1 MKTGVTHTPA
11 RGRPAG
17 LPRSLVRGTADSARS
32 SDRESARKPW
42 VGRSY
47 AHLVLPVPHLDERHR
62 ELLDRAVRGQA
73 GRDTDHGDDGHDSGT
88 GEIRPGRGDR
98 TWQVVNAEA
107 DAEPGLPVLRRQ
119 WRHPGGDSLLLV
131 VLGWYPL
138 VVTVGPEQAASIR
151 ARRALR
157 RVVDA
162 ARAAGAR
169 TLPDADLSRVLAQ
182 SRERWERAV
191 ALRQVIEERRT
202 WLECR
207 HCGGCGE
214 WSAYG
219 VLHCCGC
226 ARRFAPADDA
236 ERDERGRVAAEESA
250 RAERE
255 LAELG
260 SGAGLFADWPARPD
274 GGADRDADR

>member
-1 MKTGVTHTPA
+1 MWTGVANTPA
-11 RGRPAG
+11 RGRSSG
-17 LPRSLVRGTADSARS
+17 IPRALRPNAADA
-32 SDRESARKPW
+32 DRESARKPW

-62 ELLDRAVRGQA
+62 ELFDRAVHGQA
-73 GRDTDHGDDGHDSGT
+73 DGDGDDG
-88 GEIRPGRGDR
+88 GEIRAGRGDR

-138 VVTVGPEQAASIR
+138 VVTVGPESAASIR

-162 ARAAGAR
+162 VRSAGGR
-169 TLPDADLSRVLAQ
+169 TVPDADLSRVLAR

-202 WLECR
+202 WLEAR
-207 HCGGCGE
+207 HCRGCGE

-219 VLHCCGC
+219 VLHCRGC

-236 ERDERGRVAAEESA
+236 ERDERGRIAAEESA

-260 SGAGLFADWPARPD
+260 SGAGLFADWPPRPEGAD
-274 GGADRDADR
+274 RGGGDRGGADRGADR

>member
-1 MKTGVTHTPA
+1 METGVANTSA
-11 RGRPAG
+11 RGRSAG
-17 LPRSLVRGTADSARS
+17 MPRSLRPNGADA
-32 SDRESARKPW
+32 DRESDRKPW

-47 AHLVLPVPHLDERHR
+47 AHLVLPVPHLDERRR
-62 ELLDRAVRGQA
+62 ELLDRAVRGPA
-73 GRDTDHGDDGHDSGT
+73 GGVGDDDGGGAPRS
-88 GEIRPGRGDR
+88 GRGVR

-107 DAEPGLPVLRRQ
+107 DAEPGVPVLRRQ
-119 WRHPGGDSLLLV
+119 WRHPSGDSLLLV

-138 VVTVGPEQAASIR
+138 VVTVGPESAASIR

-162 ARAAGAR
+162 ARSAGGR
-169 TLPDADLSRVLAQ
+169 TVPDADLSRVLAQ

-207 HCGGCGE
+207 HCRGCGE

-219 VLHCCGC
+219 VLHCRGC

-236 ERDERGRVAAEESA
+236 ERDERGRIAAEESA

-260 SGAGLFADWPARPD
+260 SGTGLFADWPHRSESD
-274 GGADRDADR
+274 ERGADR

>member
-1 MKTGVTHTPA
+1 MDTGVANTPP
-11 RGRPAG
+11 RGRSAV
-17 LPRSLVRGTADSARS
+17 PRSLVPKNAPHER
-32 SDRESARKPW
+32 RESERKPW

-73 GRDTDHGDDGHDSGT
+73 VGDGVGDRAGDGGELRAGRSG
-88 GEIRPGRGDR
+88 R

-119 WRHPGGDSLLLV
+119 WRHPGGDSLLVV

-138 VVTVGPEQAASIR
+138 VVTVGPESAASIR

-162 ARAAGAR
+162 ARSAGAR
-169 TLPDADLSRVLAQ
+169 TVPDADLSRVLAS

-202 WLECR
+202 WLEARLCR
-207 HCGGCGE
+207 GCGE

-219 VLHCCGC
+219 VLHCRGC

-236 ERDERGRVAAEESA
+236 ERDECGRIAAEESA

-260 SGAGLFADWPARPD
+260 SGAGLFPDWPSRPAGAD
-274 GGADRDADR
+274 HRGADR

>member
-1 MKTGVTHTPA
+1 MKTGVAHTPA
-11 RGRPAG
+11 RGRSAG
-17 LPRSLVRGTADSARS
+17 LPRSLVPSAADSN
-32 SDRESARKPW
+32 RESARKPW

-73 GRDTDHGDDGHDSGT
+73 GRAGADGDDGDVGDV
-88 GEIRPGRGDR
+88 GGIRPGRGER

-138 VVTVGPEQAASIR
+138 VVTVGPESAASIR

-162 ARAAGAR
+162 ALSAGAR
-169 TLPDADLSRVLAQ
+169 TLPDSDLSRVLAQ

-207 HCGGCGE
+207 HCRGCGE

-219 VLHCCGC
+219 VLHCRGC

-236 ERDERGRVAAEESA
+236 ERDEHGRVAAEESA

-260 SGAGLFADWPARPD
+260 SGAGLFADWPPRSDAA
-274 GGADRDADR
+274 ADRGANR